1 MSQAA
6 IPKKEKKGGGKNKA
20 SKKIIFVMEDSFSLW
35 CDQLWSETA
44 WRALFNPS
52 QTDGSLCSP
61 PNDHHQSG
69 IFSPT

>member
-44 WRALFNPS
+44 
-52 QTDGSLCSP
+52 
-61 PNDHHQSG
+61 
-69 IFSPT
+69 